1 MALLF
6 CSGDI
11 SDVGSRQC
19 QRLGYDLL
27 VVAAVV
33 VDSAVVRLEPGRGE
47 KEKESEKIEES

>member
-1 MALLF
+1 MF

-33 VDSAVVRLEPGRGE
+33 VDSAVVRLEPGREE